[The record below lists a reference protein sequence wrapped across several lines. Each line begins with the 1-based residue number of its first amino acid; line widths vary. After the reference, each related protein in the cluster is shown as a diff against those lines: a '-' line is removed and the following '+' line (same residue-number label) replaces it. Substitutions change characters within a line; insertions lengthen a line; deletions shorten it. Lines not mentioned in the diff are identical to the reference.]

1 MKSERPFSSFPL
13 SWLWKS
19 HPWPFPAKSSGQ
31 KAEVFF
37 RSTVN
42 ASSDA
47 ALYPQPAMP
56 PTPVLFISAA
66 LLTAAGMLGG
76 LPAGML
82 CAIAL
87 VAQCTSN
94 CRAGGWGL
102 IGGSL
107 SWLVLAQ
114 VTHNRELFFPYTML
128 LAAVA
133 CVQLCGQR
141 LWAGSL
147 AGGAVLAAFFLL
159 RILQKATGR
168 VLLVEFIVAVA
179 ILAAVIVVSSQSPRT
194 ASIRAAI
201 AVAASLLAYLSLS
214 L

>member
-1 MKSERPFSSFPL
+1 
-13 SWLWKS
+13 
-19 HPWPFPAKSSGQ
+19 
-31 KAEVFF
+31 
-37 RSTVN
+37 
-42 ASSDA
+42 
-47 ALYPQPAMP
+47 MP
-56 PTPVLFISAA
+56 PTPVLYISAA

-76 LPAGML
+76 LPAGLL

-147 AGGAVLAAFFLL
+147 AGGTVLAAFFFAEDSAEGDRQSAAGGVNRGGGDPRGGDRGLQPEPAHGVYPRRNRGGRIPAGLPEPLL
-159 RILQKATGR
+159 IATRGK
-168 VLLVEFIVAVA
+168 
-179 ILAAVIVVSSQSPRT
+179 SYP
-194 ASIRAAI
+194 
-201 AVAASLLAYLSLS
+201 
-214 L
+214 

>member
-1 MKSERPFSSFPL
+1 MQEEVVEQSSN
-13 SWLWKS
+13 
-19 HPWPFPAKSSGQ
+19 Q
-31 KAEVFF
+31 
-37 RSTVN
+37 N
-42 ASSDA
+42 ADA
-47 ALYPQPAMP
+47 HQYPKPAMP

-76 LPAGML
+76 LPAGLL

-179 ILAAVIVVSSQSPRT
+179 ILAAVIVGSIQGPRT
-194 ASIRAAI
+194 AAFSARNPVGATP
-201 AVAASLLAYLSLS
+201 LANHGSPL
-214 L
+214 

>member
-1 MKSERPFSSFPL
+1 
-13 SWLWKS
+13 
-19 HPWPFPAKSSGQ
+19 
-31 KAEVFF
+31 
-37 RSTVN
+37 
-42 ASSDA
+42 
-47 ALYPQPAMP
+47 MP

-66 LLTAAGMLGG
+66 LLTAAGILGG
-76 LPAGML
+76 LPAGLL

-87 VAQCTSN
+87 AAQCSSN
-94 CRAGGWGL
+94 CPAGGWGL

-133 CVQLCGQR
+133 CVHLCGRR
-141 LWAGSL
+141 LLIGSL
-147 AGGAVLAAFFLL
+147 AGGTVLAAFFIL
-159 RILQKATGR
+159 RILQKATAK

-179 ILAAVIVVSSQSPRT
+179 ILAAVIVVSSKSTRT